1 MSEMYVQDRPPNLIR
16 PHAVGPG
23 GVPSEHVV
31 SSMLVTIDEIIGA
44 VLQLPVESHRMVWH
58 FDPHQDICPFDA
70 WIHPSPEFYPPQK
83 FLAADL

>member
-16 PHAVGPG
+16 PHTVGPG

-44 VLQLPVESHRMVWH
+44 VL
-58 FDPHQDICPFDA
+58 
-70 WIHPSPEFYPPQK
+70 
-83 FLAADL
+83 